1 MSAPLRNLRLQG
13 RTSNSLASASG
24 NAGEIF
30 WDSTINA
37 LRLFNGQVQGGRV
50 LADRTWVLANTS
62 NFSGS
67 YTDLTNK
74 PTIPTLPTL
83 ATVATSGS
91 YTDLTNKPTIP
102 EEVSLTGYATETYVT
117 TAISGISIPSL
128 TGYATETYVTTAIS
142 GISIPSLTGY
152 ATEDYVDQAIG
163 NINPEVDLTGYATE
177 SFVGTAISNLI
188 DTAPATLNTLNEL
201 AAALNDDASFST
213 TVTTAL
219 GTKALI
225 DSPTF
230 TGATLTAGSVLFSNQ
245 DPGNTGTDTVT
256 APYIEAGVGL
266 YASFFTN
273 MDGDIA
279 IGPSGD
285 STGVINFQRQAVLQ
299 QTSEVLN
306 TKTSATG
313 PVEHDFE
320 TGAIW
325 YHTSIS
331 TNFTANFTRVPTT
344 NNRTI
349 VCTLILVQ
357 GATARIPTAVQI
369 GGVGQTIKW
378 LGSASAPT
386 GNANKVDIVSF
397 TLVRA
402 GSAWAQVLG
411 SLTSFG

>member
-13 RTSNSLASASG
+13 RTGNSLASSSG
-24 NAGEIF
+24 TAGEIF
-30 WDSTINA
+30 WDSTLNA
-37 LRLFNGQVQGGRV
+37 LRLFNGQVQGGRI

-67 YTDLTNK
+67 YADLTNK
-74 PTIPTLPTL
+74 PDIPDLSSL

-102 EEVSLTGYATETYVT
+102 EAV
-117 TAISGISIPSL
+117 SL

-349 VCTLILVQ
+349 VCTLVLQQ
-357 GATARIPTAVQI
+357 GATAYIPNAVQI